1 MRDGE
6 LDKEAEREFWEPD
19 TSISGDLLKKI
30 LETLKWDLE
39 TFYAA
44 YRREISDED
53 AAVDSDREKF
63 EALARFEESLDYAQ
77 LLFRLGT
84 SHPVIADS
92 VVSRTMLYR
101 HLPH

>member
-6 LDKEAEREFWEPD
+6 LDKEAEREFWEQD

-30 LETLKWDLE
+30 LKALKWDLE

-44 YRREISDED
+44 YRREISDKD
-53 AAVDSDREKF
+53 AVVDPDREEF
-63 EALARFEESLDYAQ
+63 EALARFEESIDYDQ

>member
-1 MRDGE
+1 MQDGK
-6 LDKEAEREFWEPD
+6 LDKEAVRELWEQD

-30 LETLKWDLE
+30 LKTLKWDIE

-44 YRREISDED
+44 YRREISDKD
-53 AAVDSDREKF
+53 AAVDPDREEL
-63 EALARFEESLDYAQ
+63 EALARFEESLDYDQ

>member
-1 MRDGE
+1 MKDDG
-6 LDKEAEREFWEPD
+6 LNKEAMREFW
-19 TSISGDLLKKI
+19 TKSVSIDSDQLKKI

-44 YRREISDED
+44 YCREVSGTD
-53 AAVDSDREKF
+53 ASKDPKPEEVETVTSL
-63 EALARFEESLDYAQ
+63 EADGDYDQ

-92 VVSRTMLYR
+92 AVIRVIQSKY
-101 HLPH
+101 LPH